1 MDLLRL
7 KDVWKSFG
15 TGEAR
20 VEALRGITLR
30 IQRGEFVVLSGPSGS
45 GKTTLLNVMSGLD
58 RPDRG
63 TVVFEGQ
70 PLHTLTEDQLSELRL
85 RRVGFVFQAHNLIPV
100 LTARENAELLL
111 LLQGVPE
118 AQRRARV
125 DALFQ
130 LLGLEGLQNRKP
142 SEMSGGQQQ
151 RVAVIRA
158 IAHRPSILFLD
169 EPTANL
175 DTTTSRVLMDHLAE
189 LNLREKVTFVFST
202 HDPLVLEYAHRVL
215 YIRDGQIQK
224 DELRKGPSCPV

>member
-7 KDVWKSFG
+7 QDVWKSYG
-15 TGEAR
+15 SGEAR
-20 VEALRGITLR
+20 VEALRGITLN
-30 IQRGEFVVLSGPSGS
+30 IARGEFVVVSGPSGS

-63 TVVFEGQ
+63 SVVFEGN
-70 PLHTLTEDQLSELRL
+70 PLHELSEDALSALRL

-111 LLQGVPE
+111 LLQGIPE
-118 AQRRARV
+118 EKRRTRV
-125 DALFQ
+125 DELFH
-130 LLGLEGLQNRKP
+130 LLGIDGLQDRKP

-158 IAHRPSILFLD
+158 IAHRPSVLFLD

-175 DTTTSRVLMDHLAE
+175 DTATSRVLLDHLSA
-189 LNLREKVTFVFST
+189 LNRRENVTFIFST

-215 YIRDGQIQK
+215 YMRDGKIQK
-224 DELRKGPSCPV
+224 DERRKGPTCSV